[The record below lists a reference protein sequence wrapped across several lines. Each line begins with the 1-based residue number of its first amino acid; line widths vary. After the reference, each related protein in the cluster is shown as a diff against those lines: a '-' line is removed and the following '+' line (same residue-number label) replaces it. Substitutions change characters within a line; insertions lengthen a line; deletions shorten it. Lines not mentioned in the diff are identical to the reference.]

1 LLSFYPFAVVIGAH
15 NEENLVSPKL
25 YELIDSFDKQ
35 RLVVVDENCIDTTLE
50 RIKERRQVG

>member
-1 LLSFYPFAVVIGAH
+1 MLGFYPFAVVIGAH
-15 NEENLVSPKL
+15 NEENLISPKL

>member
-1 LLSFYPFAVVIGAH
+1 MLSFYPFAVVIGAH

-25 YELIDSFDKQ
+25 CELIYSFDKKL
-35 RLVVVDENCIDTTLE
+35 LVVVDENCIDTTLE